1 MPDQI
6 GVGVGIAAFDN
17 SALSILDT
25 PTYTKHWNIGP
36 QQLVYN
42 SELEGV
48 TTAIEYTSFVAIFG
62 DYFDIYSDN

>member
-1 MPDQI
+1 MNIP
-6 GVGVGIAAFDN
+6 
-17 SALSILDT
+17 DT

-42 SELEGV
+42 GELEGV
-48 TTAIEYTSFVAIFG
+48 TTAIEYASSVAVFR